1 LASLPPLSRPSSP
14 ADMAGGAGGLYIKQ
28 GLAARGARRPA
39 ARRQRLKADRARASG
54 VKRPGL
60 PEAIASVL
68 CVVAISH
75 VLVGLF
81 GRDIPAVMASFF
93 KGAEEIVMLGVI
105 FVFVLAWMRR
115 IQPRRRSG
123 PYAIVAFDVF
133 GRETAVEG
141 IRTSF
146 RSRDVALSFAKQ
158 YRRMHPLHNFAV
170 LTDVGEAR
178 RTIIRYV

>member
-1 LASLPPLSRPSSP
+1 
-14 ADMAGGAGGLYIKQ
+14 MAGPAGLAHIKQ
-28 GLAARGARRPA
+28 GRASRMGRARRPRGPATPARA
-39 ARRQRLKADRARASG
+39 APVRQRLKANHACGGG
-54 VKRPGL
+54 VKGPGL
-60 PEAIASVL
+60 PSVIASVL
-68 CVVAISH
+68 GVVALSH
-75 VLVGLF
+75 ILVGLF

-115 IQPRRRSG
+115 IQPRRRGG

-141 IRTSF
+141 IRTHF
-146 RSRDVALSFAKQ
+146 RSRDVALSFARQ